1 MHAPFRLLGQR
12 PCPEYG
18 SPRHSQVST
27 FTQDRRKVFLQPTE
41 APSVFTLF
49 VQYGMT
55 VRYAAPQNA
64 LWGRSRAEI
73 QTRDGR
79 ARGSDTDHKTMTPP

>member
-27 FTQDRRKVFLQPTE
+27 FTQDRRNVFLQPTE

-49 VQYGMT
+49 VQYDSAFCRPSERT
-55 VRYAAPQNA
+55 VGEAP
-64 LWGRSRAEI
+64 GRDSNPGWA
-73 QTRDGR
+73 G
-79 ARGSDTDHKTMTPP
+79 